1 MLIKKLETRN
11 YRNLTGTLPPLS
23 DGINVLCGQNAAGKT
38 NTLEAMFLFA
48 CAKSFRTSRE
58 KELISRG
65 AESADVQMTLQK
77 GANLRHMS
85 VNYTGNG
92 ASVTK
97 HMSVDGFAVQKT
109 SEFLG
114 IFRAVLFTPD
124 HLNLVKG
131 GPEERRKLTDL
142 ALCQIRPRYVSALNE
157 YEKVL
162 SQRNAYLKK
171 LKISGTAPDKDYIT
185 VLSEQL
191 SDAAAVVARQRC
203 MFCDK
208 LSEIAGNMYS
218 QLTGEKEK
226 LCVKYSGFAETQN
239 LYDEKTAS
247 KILCGVYEKSLQ
259 SDLSLGRTFHGPHRD
274 ELMIYI
280 AKDERAAS
288 ATLNPDKTDD
298 DGKLARLTEWAARS
312 FGSQGQQRSAVL
324 AIKLAEGEIIKEL
337 TGEYPVF
344 LLDDLFSE
352 LDSERRERLSELL
365 SGKQTVITCC
375 DVSHLPKNAGLNLIH
390 VENGRY
396 KQAL

>member
-124 HLNLVKG
+124 HLSLVKG

-171 LKISGTAPDKDYIT
+171 LKISGTAP
-185 VLSEQL
+185 
-191 SDAAAVVARQRC
+191 
-203 MFCDK
+203 
-208 LSEIAGNMYS
+208 
-218 QLTGEKEK
+218 
-226 LCVKYSGFAETQN
+226 
-239 LYDEKTAS
+239 
-247 KILCGVYEKSLQ
+247 
-259 SDLSLGRTFHGPHRD
+259 
-274 ELMIYI
+274 
-280 AKDERAAS
+280 S
-288 ATLNPDKTDD
+288 ADTP
-298 DGKLARLTEWAARS
+298 
-312 FGSQGQQRSAVL
+312 
-324 AIKLAEGEIIKEL
+324 
-337 TGEYPVF
+337 
-344 LLDDLFSE
+344 
-352 LDSERRERLSELL
+352 
-365 SGKQTVITCC
+365 
-375 DVSHLPKNAGLNLIH
+375 NA
-390 VENGRY
+390 
-396 KQAL
+396 